1 MRLNKLILLGV
12 CAASLCVGMGSPI
25 IGSGID
31 EPMFKKHRTED
42 RGGEVA
48 VDSEAQENLS
58 GHTIST
64 TSSQPK
70 APHEFAKA
78 TTDISFKQLLDPS
91 KDKEVI
97 ISFLNTFVPQFAQ
110 DSVADIE
117 PASVVI
123 PALPREGDRKEKAT
137 FMDLHVK
144 SKSGI
149 SYLIEMQARR
159 HIYFDERALFYLC
172 NTYGRR
178 LSEAQMK
185 SHDWYKSLKPIIAL
199 QVFDYDSNRIQGI
212 KDDKVEGT
220 QVQRV
225 KTHPLAKGD
234 FIKHYSMTDT
244 HSKQQL
250 DHIQMIQVELP
261 RYVKRGLFPPQ
272 EDFTPLEWWLSILRH
287 SSEYTQNY
295 INQLAGEGIGMP
307 DTVKTAFKRL
317 DFSKWNP
324 DQRREYALQVKDR
337 EEFEATYAVERAEGY
352 KEGEAKGKSEGEK
365 AAKIEIARN
374 LKSMNLTVEQI
385 IAATGLTADEIKAIK

>member
-1 MRLNKLILLGV
+1 MRLNKLILLGAYTV
-12 CAASLCVGMGSPI
+12 TFCASNIPYVLGAKL
-25 IGSGID
+25 D

-48 VDSEAQENLS
+48 LDSEGQEDLS
-58 GHTIST
+58 DHTIST
-64 TSSQPK
+64 TAHHK
-70 APHEFAKA
+70 AHHEFAKA

-110 DSVADIE
+110 DSVAEIE

-123 PALPREGDRKEKAT
+123 PALPREGNRKEKAT

-172 NTYGRR
+172 NTYGRQ

-185 SHDWYKSLKPIIAL
+185 SHDWYRSLKPTIAL
-199 QVFDYDSNRIQGI
+199 QVLDYDSNRIQGI
-212 KDDKVEGT
+212 KDDKVEDT

-234 FIKHYSMTDT
+234 YIKHYSMTDT

-261 RYVKRGLFPPQ
+261 RYVKRALFPPQ
-272 EDFTPLEWWLSILRH
+272 KDFTPLEWWLSVLRH

-295 INQLAGEGIGMP
+295 IDQLSSKDIVMP

-337 EEFEATYAVERAEGY
+337 EEFEATYAVERAEGF
-352 KEGEAKGKSEGEK
+352 KDGEAKGKIEGEK
-365 AAKIEIARN
+365 SAKIEIARGM
-374 LKSMNLTVEQI
+374 LEKKMDIKLIVELTK
-385 IAATGLTADEIKAIK
+385 LTEDEVKAIK